1 MIPLAFGSSPF
12 DAALLIALFGN
23 FFPPDRDRP
32 FHDADARREKKI
44 FNLIT
49 WPFLALVAGI
59 ISFGFY
65 ATPDLAGFAKS
76 VELLGW
82 VRLHATQTFRF
93 FRFGPIE
100 VAHDRLEFFIAVP
113 GGEVNPATSA
123 V

>member
-12 DAALLIALFGN
+12 DAALLISLLGN

-32 FHDADARREKKI
+32 LHDADARGEKEF

-49 WPFLALVAGI
+49 RPFLTLVAGI
-59 ISFGFY
+59 ISSGFY
-65 ATPDLAGFAKS
+65 ATPDLADSAKS
-76 VELLGW
+76 IELLGR

-113 GGEVNPATSA
+113 GSEIDPASSA